1 MPIIIGDIKL
11 FSLDDLSDTLGV
23 TTVTLRGY
31 ISMGKLKARKMGGKF
46 FVSEDA
52 LREYFTTIDEENL
65 SIRLQADPE
74 SKARAGRPKKNK
86 EVL

>member
-11 FSLDDLSDTLGV
+11 FSLDDLSEALGV

-31 ISMGKLKARKMGGKF
+31 ISKGKLKARKMGGKF

-52 LREYFTTIDEENL
+52 LREYFTTIDQENL
-65 SIRLQADPE
+65 IQADPE
-74 SKARAGRPKKNK
+74 SKARAGRLKKNK
-86 EVL
+86 EV